1 MPRGHHHA
9 LPLAH
14 IQHRQGQVLPL
25 NRLGSEQRGQAQGHH
40 AGAHRHNRA
49 LSRHRRQQIQQKNA
63 IDKQGP
69 QGVVPPVQVHRGQAQ
84 PAGLGR
90 AAQEKA
96 DGKSHQRRQALPQR
110 EHHRPHRHGQCPAH
124 KGQGNRP
131 AGHEIGQGGDEGKP
145 PKIPR
150 RQRHG
155 KHHGPQTDRGH
166 PEKGGGPPPGPFG
179 DLCQPGLAP
188 PLSKEQNAQGG
199 QEGELQTRVGRRIR
213 VGRQKHQ
220 QCRAQAGEAVVV
232 PPQLLGQQGH
242 GTEDGGPH
250 RPRAVARHQ
259 AEEHQDQ
266 QKKPQLSLFLWV
278 QKQRQKPHQKGH
290 MKARNHH
297 HMPQPYAVEVVPVGL
312 LQAGLIPC
320 EKGMEKPSLPGGI
333 QLVQHGPDLPGQNG
347 QGISD

>member
-1 MPRGHHHA
+1 M
-9 LPLAH
+9 
-14 IQHRQGQVLPL
+14 
-25 NRLGSEQRGQAQGHH
+25 
-40 AGAHRHNRA
+40 
-49 LSRHRRQQIQQKNA
+49 
-63 IDKQGP
+63 
-69 QGVVPPVQVHRGQAQ
+69 
-84 PAGLGR
+84 
-90 AAQEKA
+90 
-96 DGKSHQRRQALPQR
+96 
-110 EHHRPHRHGQCPAH
+110 
-124 KGQGNRP
+124 
-131 AGHEIGQGGDEGKP
+131 
-145 PKIPR
+145 
-150 RQRHG
+150 
-155 KHHGPQTDRGH
+155 
-166 PEKGGGPPPGPFG
+166 
-179 DLCQPGLAP
+179 
-188 PLSKEQNAQGG
+188 
-199 QEGELQTRVGRRIR
+199 
-213 VGRQKHQ
+213 
-220 QCRAQAGEAVVV
+220 VV